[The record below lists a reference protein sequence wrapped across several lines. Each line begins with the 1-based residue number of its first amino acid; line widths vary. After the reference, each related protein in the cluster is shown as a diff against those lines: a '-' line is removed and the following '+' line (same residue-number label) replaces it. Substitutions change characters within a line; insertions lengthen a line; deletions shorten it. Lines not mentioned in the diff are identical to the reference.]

1 MIKMEMRIYDYVHIR
16 HLQPKPSQFL
26 SDRCPV
32 RCKLALN
39 VRTAFADP
47 GVDEQ
52 NVRSCDYQ
60 VRVHVDPAFQIPLS
74 SLKTTGDV
82 DARQVKAVD

>member
-1 MIKMEMRIYDYVHIR
+1 MIKMEMRIYNYVHISN
-16 HLQPKPSQFL
+16 LQPKPSQFL
-26 SDRCPV
+26 SDRYPV
-32 RCKLALN
+32 WCKLALN
-39 VRTAFADP
+39 VLTAFADTR
-47 GVDEQ
+47 VDEQ

-60 VRVHVDPAFQIPLS
+60 VRVYVNPTFQIPLS

>member
-1 MIKMEMRIYDYVHIR
+1 MIEMEMRIYDYVHICY
-16 HLQPKPSQFL
+16 LQPEPSQFL

-39 VRTAFADP
+39 VRTAFADTR
-47 GVDEQ
+47 VDEQ

-60 VRVHVDPAFQIPLS
+60 VRIHVNPAFPIPLS

-82 DARQVKAVD
+82 DARQVKALD